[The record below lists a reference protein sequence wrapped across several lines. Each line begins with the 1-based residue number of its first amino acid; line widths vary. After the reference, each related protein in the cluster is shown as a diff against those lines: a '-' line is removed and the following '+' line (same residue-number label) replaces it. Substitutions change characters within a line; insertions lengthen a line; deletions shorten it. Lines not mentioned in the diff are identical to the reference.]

1 MSAVIVEEGP
11 DKGAIWH
18 FAQPNHEQRALFSGT
33 AWADL
38 SHRGIISIT
47 GADRLTRLHALTTQH
62 LEKLTPGQWIDAL
75 ILDPNGRIE
84 DQLYLVDDGT
94 TTFIH
99 TEAQRVE
106 PLLAYLEKMKFM
118 LRVEVKDERGNY
130 SLLRAPGLPDQF
142 GGPFAIVPQN
152 EVADVI
158 AAFKQSNM
166 QIGTWA
172 LEAERVAAGRPRLLM
187 DIDYKTIPNEI
198 GVLNKAV
205 HMNKGCYRGQETV
218 AKVFNL
224 GAPPRRLVLL
234 NLDGSVVTMPNHG
247 DEITLDG
254 KVVGTIGS
262 VARHHELGPIALALI
277 KRTVPVD
284 AVLDSVGVSAT
295 QEALV

>member
-1 MSAVIVEEGP
+1 MSAVLVEEGP

-18 FAQPNHEQRALFSGT
+18 FAQPNHEQRALFAGT

-47 GADRLTRLHALTTQH
+47 GADRLTWLHALTTQH
-62 LEKLTPGQWIDAL
+62 LEKLAPGQWTDAL

-99 TEAQRVE
+99 TEADRVE
-106 PLLAYLEKMKFM
+106 PLLAYLEKMKYM
-118 LRVEVKDERGNY
+118 LRVDVKDERGNF

-142 GGPFAIVPQN
+142 GGPYAIVPQN

-158 AAFKQSNM
+158 SAFNQSNM

-234 NLDGSVVTMPNHG
+234 HLDGSIVTMPNHG
-247 DEITLDG
+247 DEITFDG

-262 VARHHELGPIALALI
+262 VARHYELGPIALALI